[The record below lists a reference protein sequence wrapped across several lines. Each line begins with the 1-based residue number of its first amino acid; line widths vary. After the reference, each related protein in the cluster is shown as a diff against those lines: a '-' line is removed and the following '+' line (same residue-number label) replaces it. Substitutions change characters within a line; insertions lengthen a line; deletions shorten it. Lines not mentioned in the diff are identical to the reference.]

1 MTRPAALACLG
12 LLSLVP
18 ISAAPVRD
26 DAQAAQAVAQAPAP
40 APLRV
45 YIRAGLKTH
54 APGQHDYPQ
63 FLADWSKILTER
75 GARVDGSLH
84 APLPQEL
91 AGVDVIVMYKGD
103 AGEMTPEERATL
115 EAFVKR
121 GGGIVTFHDVL
132 CGPDPAWFATILGAA
147 KKHGEVNYS
156 AGPIAYTV
164 TDAAHPIMQGVTNFQ
179 IDDEAFFKL
188 TTAPGLHAL
197 ATAPMPSNKAEVV
210 PQIWTYE
217 RTVDGGQPYRV
228 FTWMQGHLYENFAH
242 PIVQPMIL
250 RAISWAAKRPIDTLS
265 TVRTGRGRGRGGQ

>member
-1 MTRPAALACLG
+1 MTRSVVAIASLALFSFAPVPAALERDQT
-12 LLSLVP
+12 P
-18 ISAAPVRD
+18 AP
-26 DAQAAQAVAQAPAP
+26 QAAGQAP
-40 APLRV
+40 PLRV

-84 APLPQEL
+84 APLTQEL
-91 AGVDVIVMYKGD
+91 TGVDVIVMYKGD
-103 AGEMTPEERATL
+103 AGDMTPEERAAL

-132 CGPDPAWFATILGAA
+132 CGADPAWFSTILGAA

-156 AGPIAYTV
+156 AGPITYTI
-164 TDAAHPIMQGVTNFQ
+164 TDPAHPVMQGVTGFT

-188 TTAPGLHAL
+188 TTQPGLKSL
-197 ATAPMPSNKAEVV
+197 ATAPMPNNPKEVV

-242 PIVQPMIL
+242 PVVQPMIL
-250 RAISWAAKRPIDTLS
+250 RAIAWAAKRPIDSLS
-265 TVRTGRGRGRGGQ
+265 TVRTGRGRGRGGE

>member
-1 MTRPAALACLG
+1 MPKPLRRWRRRPAA
-12 LLSLVP
+12 
-18 ISAAPVRD
+18 
-26 DAQAAQAVAQAPAP
+26 

-54 APGQHDYPQ
+54 ALGQHDYPQ

-91 AGVDVIVMYKGD
+91 DGVDVIVMYKGD
-103 AGEMTPEERATL
+103 AGEMTPEERAAL

-132 CGPDPAWFATILGAA
+132 CGPDPAWFSTILGAA

-164 TDAAHPIMQGVTNFQ
+164 TDSAHPIMQGVTNFE

-188 TTAPGLHAL
+188 TVAPGLHRWRRRRCRR
-197 ATAPMPSNKAEVV
+197 TSRKSCRRSGHTSAPSPAAS
-210 PQIWTYE
+210 
-217 RTVDGGQPYRV
+217 
-228 FTWMQGHLYENFAH
+228 
-242 PIVQPMIL
+242 PIASSPGC
-250 RAISWAAKRPIDTLS
+250 RDISTKTSRIRS
-265 TVRTGRGRGRGGQ
+265 CSR